1 MRKTTIGLL
10 FALGALMV
18 TPAQAFDSDWRVK
31 GGLLSIENDESAAFN
46 AGIIY
51 AMDFAGMIG
60 AELEA
65 NTSITDGEI
74 FPDVDY
80 GATQLGGYGT
90 LTTPGPIYFKAK
102 AGYVYTDI
110 SGDSYTNG
118 PLTIE
123 VGGSESGVS
132 YGIGAGFF
140 GFELEY
146 TRTSYDEGDIDFLSL
161 AYGF

>member
-1 MRKTTIGLL
+1 MRKTILGILL
-10 FALGALMV
+10 TFGALAV

-31 GGLLSIENDESAAFN
+31 GGLLSLEDDESAAFN
-46 AGIIY
+46 AGVVY

-60 AELEA
+60 AEVEA
-65 NTSITDGEI
+65 NTSIADGEI
-74 FPDVDY
+74 ISGLDY
-80 GATQLGGYGT
+80 SATQLGGYAT

-102 AGYVYTDI
+102 AGYVYTDVDTDFG
-110 SGDSYTNG
+110 GDSDTD
-118 PLTIE
+118 IA
-123 VGGSESGVS
+123 

-146 TRTSYDEGDIDFLSL
+146 TRTSYEDVDVDFLSL

>member
-1 MRKTTIGLL
+1 MRKTILGTLL
-10 FALGALMV
+10 VFGVLAV

-31 GGLLSIENDESAAFN
+31 GGLLSLEDDESAAFN
-46 AGIIY
+46 AGVVY

-60 AELEA
+60 AEVEA
-65 NTSITDGEI
+65 NTSIADGEI
-74 FPDVDY
+74 VPGLDY
-80 GATQLGGYGT
+80 SATQLGGYAT

-102 AGYVYTDI
+102 AGYVYTDVDTDFG
-110 SGDSYTNG
+110 GDSDTD
-118 PLTIE
+118 IA
-123 VGGSESGVS
+123 